1 MPVRWHRNRVCNP
14 IRELLSTAG
23 SVARGAQALP
33 NVARNVAHITF
44 TTNITRLSV
53 TIHN

>member
-14 IRELLSTAG
+14 LREPLRTAG
-23 SVARGAQALP
+23 ELARGAQALP